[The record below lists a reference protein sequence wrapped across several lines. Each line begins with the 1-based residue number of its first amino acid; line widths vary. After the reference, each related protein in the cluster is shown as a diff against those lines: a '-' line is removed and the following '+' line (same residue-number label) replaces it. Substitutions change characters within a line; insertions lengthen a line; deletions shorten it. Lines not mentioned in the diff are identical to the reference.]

1 MQECPEAFLACLLV
15 WYSQTAGRILDQER
29 AVEISLDGMS
39 VNLLRKLFDAQFH
52 NYWEGNSPLTML
64 PMTEATFGKIRHGA
78 GKAYIQQDPLLAAL
92 SDPTDLFPGG
102 QSIANEPGQG
112 WQYDAHWMLPRVGKL
127 FCEI

>member
-1 MQECPEAFLACLLV
+1 
-15 WYSQTAGRILDQER
+15 
-29 AVEISLDGMS
+29 MS

-52 NYWEGNSPLTML
+52 NYWEGNTPLTML

-78 GKAYIQQDPLLAAL
+78 GEAYIQQDPLLAAL

>member
-1 MQECPEAFLACLLV
+1 MSVETFLQLQKCPEAFLACLLV

-52 NYWEGNSPLTML
+52 NYWEGNTPLTML

-78 GKAYIQQDPLLAAL
+78 GEAL
-92 SDPTDLFPGG
+92 FSRTRCLRPCRTQLTFSPEV
-102 QSIANEPGQG
+102 S
-112 WQYDAHWMLPRVGKL
+112 R
-127 FCEI
+127 